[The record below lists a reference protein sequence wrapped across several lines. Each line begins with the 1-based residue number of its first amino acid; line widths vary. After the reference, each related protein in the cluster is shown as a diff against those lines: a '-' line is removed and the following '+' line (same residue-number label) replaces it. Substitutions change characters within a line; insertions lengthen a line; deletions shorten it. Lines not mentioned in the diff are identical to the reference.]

1 MTTTHVMKY
10 TVRFCGYVMDKG
22 NPPFSVAMFIAC
34 DVPVGLPIT
43 ESVSW
48 YSRLTWDVQGVV
60 SQDCHPP
67 SHHLVGTLLDR
78 DGFTYVLHTLA
89 KQFFQFLYKR
99 MA

>member
-1 MTTTHVMKY
+1 
-10 TVRFCGYVMDKG
+10 MDKG

-43 ESVSW
+43 VSVSW

-67 SHHLVGTLLDR
+67 SHHLVGTLLDKEAL
-78 DGFTYVLHTLA
+78 DTIEMVLHTTHFSKTVLP
-89 KQFFQFLYKR
+89 
-99 MA
+99 